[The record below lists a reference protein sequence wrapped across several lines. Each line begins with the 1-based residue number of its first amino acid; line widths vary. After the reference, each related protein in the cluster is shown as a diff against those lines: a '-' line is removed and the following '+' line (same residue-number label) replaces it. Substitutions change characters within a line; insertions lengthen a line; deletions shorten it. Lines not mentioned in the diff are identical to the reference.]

1 MAASISTKPPVPS
14 RDTSAPRL
22 VFWVAFA
29 ALLVIAFVGQ
39 VIAADWRQWLPGAES
54 ERSLIGGVKS
64 AVYTLMSNIP

>member
-1 MAASISTKPPVPS
+1 MAASISTKPPAPSQGTSVP
-14 RDTSAPRL
+14 RV
-22 VFWVAFA
+22 VFWTAFA
-29 ALLVIAFVGQ
+29 ALLVIALVGK

>member
-1 MAASISTKPPVPS
+1 MAASLSTKPLAPSHDTPVP
-14 RDTSAPRL
+14 RV
-22 VFWVAFA
+22 VFWVTFA
-29 ALLVIAFVGQ
+29 ELLVIALVGK